1 MMCKKQ
7 KKKPQASYL
16 MQGMESK
23 EMIDCLLSVTKID
36 SERKIGALH
45 YHFVD
50 GANISN
56 AAAAHNLPQPNLT
69 DAIETLNKVA
79 EACEKYHELKMHSKI
94 YTS

>member
-1 MMCKKQ
+1 MKH
-7 KKKPQASYL
+7 L

-23 EMIDCLLSVTKID
+23 AMIDCLLTATKID
-36 SERKIGALH
+36 SQRKIDALH

-56 AAAAHNLPQPNLT
+56 AAMAHNLPQPNLT
-69 DAIETLNKVA
+69 DAIEVLNKVA
-79 EACEKYHELKMHSKI
+79 GICEKYHELKIHSKI